1 MTVKIGILALEGC
14 VGLSLFA
21 PADLFNTANMIA
33 DRIGR
38 SGVRFSCDL
47 VSMEGDAVRTSSGH
61 EILTQKLGKVP
72 YDVVIIPGIGASSFE
87 QLSDNLQAHHN
98 VPELLCEFAD
108 RGSVV
113 AAACTGTF
121 ILGRS
126 GLLDGLRATTTW
138 WMAEQFRA
146 EFPEVELVE
155 DELLV
160 DEDSVITSAAGASS
174 LDLSLHLITRF
185 AGPNLSRLSA
195 KYLIVDGGRKSQRLY
210 SVPWH
215 SRTRDPLIERADEW
229 IRRNRGVRLR
239 VDELARHLGIGERS
253 LLRKFRELTGTT
265 PQSYIQNIR
274 VDFAKLQLEGTQ
286 ATIAQVA
293 AEAGFS
299 DENAFRRAFAQRTGI
314 SPSQYRKQFR

>member
-1 MTVKIGILALEGC
+1 MAIKIGILALEGC

-38 SGVRFSCDL
+38 AGVRFSSDL
-47 VSMEGDAVRTSSGH
+47 VSIDGGAVRTSSGQ
-61 EILTQKLGKVP
+61 EVLTEKLGNKR
-72 YDVVIIPGIGASSFE
+72 YDVVIVPGIGASSFE
-87 QLSDNLQAHHN
+87 QLADNLEAHRN
-98 VPELLCEFAD
+98 IPELLCEFAES
-108 RGSVV
+108 GAVL

-121 ILGRS
+121 FLGRS
-126 GLLDGLRATTTW
+126 GLLSGLRATTTW

-146 EFPEVELVE
+146 EFPDVELIE
-155 DELLV
+155 DDLLV
-160 DEDSVITSAAGASS
+160 DEDAFITSAAGASS

-229 IRRNRGVRLR
+229 IRRQKGVRLR
-239 VDELARHLGIGERS
+239 VDDLASHLGVGERS

-265 PQSYIQNIR
+265 PQSYIQSVR
-274 VDFAKLQLEGTQ
+274 LDLAKLQLEGSHK
-286 ATIAQVA
+286 AIAQVA

-299 DENAFRRAFAQRTGI
+299 DENAFRRAFTQRTGI